1 MKDLKKKEELLNL
14 EPLKIEEEVIY
25 GGFSDVLEVGFAY
38 ENSATTNQCTNHCT
52 TNDKF
57 GCGIIVNVNC
67 SNCKCPK
74 TEGPTVG

>member
-38 ENSATTNQCTNHCT
+38 ENSATTNQCGANFS
-52 TNDKF
+52 N
-57 GCGIIVNVNC
+57 CG
-67 SNCKCPK
+67 NCKCSK
-74 TEGPTVG
+74 TEKPTIG

>member
-38 ENSATTNQCTNHCT
+38 ENSATTNQCTNQCT

-57 GCGIIVNVNC
+57 GCGINFNC
-67 SNCKCPK
+67 SNCKC
-74 TEGPTVG
+74 EGPKIG